1 MSVSAAS
8 ICDIKLWLAA
18 GLIPHQRHAPA
29 PCVAAGDWG
38 MLIIISITSVTAQTI
53 QPGECITYAGRHWCW
68 KHYPVFWLPGGG
80 GGVVRVTHGLTL
92 AGDYLLPDWAHPATT
107 GTVDT
112 RGCRLHE
119 HCITAC
125 VVHFSFK
132 SPHLNKVFWDPLYVY
147 LPCPSPCTVSHNIT

>member
-1 MSVSAAS
+1 MLMSVSAAS

-68 KHYPVFWLPGGG
+68 KHYPVFCMQVVA
-80 GGVVRVTHGLTL
+80 GVGSTTL
-92 AGDYLLPDWAHPATT
+92 CSGSPA
-107 GTVDT
+107 V
-112 RGCRLHE
+112 
-119 HCITAC
+119 A
-125 VVHFSFK
+125 VV
-132 SPHLNKVFWDPLYVY
+132 W
-147 LPCPSPCTVSHNIT
+147 